1 MHALTGSLVSHGVR
15 VNTIDPALT
24 KGGAAAMNDE
34 DSQWQFAKRSRR
46 VAL

>member
-1 MHALTGSLVSHGVR
+1 MHALTGPLAPHGVT

-24 KGGAAAMNDE
+24 KGGATVMNDE
-34 DSQWQFAKRSRR
+34 DSQRQFAKHSRR